1 MVIDIILGR
10 AGRACSLSSLMIFF
24 IIAPHSHDGFE
35 LVQSGV
41 AVEDDVVELSQVC
54 VME

>member
-35 LVQSGV
+35 LVQPGV
-41 AVEDDVVELSQVC
+41 AVKDEVVELSQVRL
-54 VME
+54 ME